1 MTPRHSRGFT
11 LLELL
16 LVMLLAGIALGMAG
30 LVGGGDRQRLAYREA
45 GLLMQLVQHARQQAV
60 LEAIEYG
67 LRVDTNGYQL
77 MMRSGQHWAAAGQRR
92 ALELDLQL
100 EIDGL
105 AVPVHGQGSG
115 AQLVFASNDEYTP
128 FSLYFHDAGVR
139 LASITSDGLNDP
151 WLER

>member
-1 MTPRHSRGFT
+1 MTLRRSRGFT

-30 LVGGGDRQRLAYREA
+30 LVGGGDRKRLAYREA
-45 GLLMQLVQHARQQAV
+45 GLLLQLVQHARQQAV
-60 LEAIEYG
+60 LEGQELG
-67 LRVDTNGYQL
+67 LRIDRQGYQL
-77 MMRSGQHWAAAGQRR
+77 MMRSGQRWAAAGQRR
-92 ALELDLQL
+92 AIELDLQL

-105 AVPVHGQGSG
+105 AVSVQGQGNG

-128 FSLYFHDAGVR
+128 FSLHLHEAGVR

-151 WLER
+151 WLDR